1 MAAAGLR
8 ANPGREDRE
17 LARAGLVD
25 PEPAVRATALG
36 ALRRLG
42 ALAGG
47 DLEVAAADPSPV
59 VRSRAA
65 ELAGSEGAEF
75 VGLLTGLLADPI
87 PTVVDAA
94 CFGLGEAATADAGAI
109 AALSQVAGGHPDA
122 LCRESA
128 VAALG
133 AIGDERGLPSV
144 LAAMGDKPAVRRRA
158 VLALSA
164 FEGSEVEL
172 ALEEALS
179 DRDWQVRQAAEDLTG
194 HRGG

>member
-1 MAAAGLR
+1 VAAAGLR
-8 ANPGREDRE
+8 ADPGPEDRE
-17 LARAGLVD
+17 LARTGLGD

-42 ALAGG
+42 ALAAS
-47 DLEVAAADPSPV
+47 DLEAAAADPSAV
-59 VRSRAA
+59 VRSRVA
-65 ELAGSEGAEF
+65 ELAGSEGAAF
-75 VGLLTGLLADPI
+75 VGLLTRLLGDASPR
-87 PTVVDAA
+87 VVDAA
-94 CFGLGEAATADAGAI
+94 CFGLGEAATADEEAV
-109 AALSQVAGGHPDA
+109 AALSVVAGAHPDA

-133 AIGDERGLPSV
+133 AIGHESGRPAV

-164 FEGSEVEL
+164 FDGPEVEL
-172 ALEEALS
+172 ALQTALS

>member
-1 MAAAGLR
+1 VAAAGLE
-8 ANPGREDRE
+8 ADPGPEDRE
-17 LARAGLVD
+17 LARAGLGD

-36 ALRRLG
+36 ALHRLG

-47 DLEVAAADPSPV
+47 DLEAAAADPSPV

-65 ELAGSEGAEF
+65 ELAGSEGAAF
-75 VGLLTGLLADPI
+75 VGLLAGLLADPS

-94 CFGLGEAATADAGAI
+94 CFGLGEAANADAGAI
-109 AALSQVAGGHPDA
+109 AALSEVAGGHPDP

-133 AIGDERGLPSV
+133 AIGDDRGRPAV

-158 VLALSA
+158 VLALAA
-164 FEGSEVEL
+164 FDGPEVEL
-172 ALEEALS
+172 ALEKALS

-194 HRGG
+194 QRGG